1 MNIRALMTAA
11 FGSVV
16 ILAGCG
22 APTPSPA
29 PLTNESQGCA
39 MCEVPCPDYTG
50 PELAMT
56 YVAKHYPEQAAG
68 LSPDR
73 PAEDWIIKETGSSV
87 VITNTVTGFRWEG
100 KVESH
105 YTPPSANCCNGY
117 SCTDIIQTSVTVP

>member
-73 PAEDWIIKETGSSV
+73 PAEDWIIRKPEVRSLLQHRHGV
-87 VITNTVTGFRWEG
+87 PLEG

-105 YTPPSANCCNGY
+105 YTPPSANRCNGY